1 MTVFMYLFHL
11 QPLKQ
16 ILIEVLNPCFVHVL
30 CRLHGAYEES
40 GGVFEFG
47 ETSVVVHLV
56 LVIDDEGHDAVAKT
70 FAEEDETTDTS
81 VAILEGV
88 DALEAPVVF
97 GKGMDGY
104 VLLGIVPL
112 AE

>member
-40 GGVFEFG
+40 GGVLEFG
-47 ETSVVVHLV
+47 ETSIVVHLV
-56 LVIDDEGHDAVAKT
+56 LVINDEGHDAVAKT
-70 FAEEDETTDTS
+70 FAEEDEATNTS
-81 VAILEGV
+81 VTVLEGV

-97 GKGMDGY
+97 GKGMDGN
-104 VLLGIVPL
+104 VLLDMIPCL
-112 AE
+112 E